1 MCTDYCIKD
10 KRVFVLEIVRKEC
23 VVSFDLAVTCITVT
37 AHACSTS
44 ACNSGI
50 FGMLHEGALL
60 GGGRALGHKL
70 TYYSINATCQ
80 IHLSNVL
87 TEMTIME
94 IPDMLLVDKSDTDFF
109 EVYRVFFRI
118 AESSV

>member
-1 MCTDYCIKD
+1 M
-10 KRVFVLEIVRKEC
+10 
-23 VVSFDLAVTCITVT
+23 
-37 AHACSTS
+37 
-44 ACNSGI
+44 
-50 FGMLHEGALL
+50 
-60 GGGRALGHKL
+60 GGGWALGHKL
-70 TYYSINATCQ
+70 TYYSINATYQ